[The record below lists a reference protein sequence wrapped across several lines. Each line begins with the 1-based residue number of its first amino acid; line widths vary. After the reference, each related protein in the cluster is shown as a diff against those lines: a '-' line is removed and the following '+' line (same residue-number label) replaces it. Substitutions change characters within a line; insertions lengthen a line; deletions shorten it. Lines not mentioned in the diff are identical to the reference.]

1 MERWFLKSII
11 LTLLTAGIA
20 MGNSFVFVTPAGAT
34 TSGPVSAEADF
45 TTSAGQIIV
54 NLKNL
59 DTANQMV
66 DVAQAL
72 SDLSFT
78 ISGTGAAVNDA
89 NRTYTSTFI
98 DVAANG
104 AVTAASGTTNG
115 WDFSGSGSSYLLE
128 DLGSLAG
135 PAQLI
140 LGGAGAASYTSANGS
155 IAGNP
160 GHNPFLQGSAL
171 FTLDIGGVTS
181 ATNITG
187 ATFSF
192 GTTAGAPGSD
202 IPGVPSGVPEPRLET
217 LLMLVLMV
225 PAVVYFRRKAPVS

>member
-1 MERWFLKSII
+1 MEKWFFRGSII
-11 LTLLTAGIA
+11 GLLAAGMA
-20 MGNSFVFVTPAGAT
+20 MGNTAQFVTPAGAT

-78 ISGTGAAVNDA
+78 ISGTGAAVTDA

-160 GHNPFLQGSAL
+160 G
-171 FTLDIGGVTS
+171 
-181 ATNITG
+181 
-187 ATFSF
+187 
-192 GTTAGAPGSD
+192 
-202 IPGVPSGVPEPRLET
+202 
-217 LLMLVLMV
+217 
-225 PAVVYFRRKAPVS
+225 